1 MYMISDTLFIIHP
14 FKALRYEFLY
24 HNLDDT
30 DGIVKFNFK
39 FVLII

>member
-1 MYMISDTLFIIHP
+1 MYMISDILFIIHL

-30 DGIVKFNFK
+30 DGYCKIHSILNSS
-39 FVLII
+39 